1 MDPTSLKTA
10 STYINNL
17 LLARGLLRDGE
28 PIPFEHARTHKGK
41 DGDATM
47 AKIVNLVHDLILR
60 RDREQSHHQS
70 LTTHLQTL
78 RADASTTNS
87 RLSRLQTAHDAQAR
101 QLAAS
106 ETAARTAATALRS
119 AETANK
125 ALEKEVAR
133 MKQKVGEVRRAAEK
147 DVRRRDEVVR
157 GLRAHL
163 SARQRG
169 SKVGVVGASV
179 VITPGASQSQGQSHG
194 QGRRGERRGDDGRGN
209 ADTADPGYSLRQETT
224 EFLTQLGQSLSDEN
238 DGLIALL
245 RGVVGEVKGLLGV
258 SEEGMGK
265 GRGGMK
271 KAGGD
276 NQIHTIAEEEE
287 TAMVSALPTSY
298 EALAADVETVL
309 GQLKE
314 VLTSPNFV
322 PLEEVETRDEE
333 IGILRHGW
341 ERMESRWREAVAMM
355 EGWRKRIEEKGDTV
369 QLEDLK
375 MGLGLGQGFEDLAS
389 IAGSARKRSN
399 SCRKNENDGSRIDL
413 VKEYRSVDKKV
424 EFGEGTEQSD
434 MFDLELP
441 AQHQPLRET
450 QANPK
455 SPRRVSFMLS
465 LDGTADENSELDILA
480 NAPDLSPGKVF
491 SQGQKGYGKQSRD
504 SSPKVSFAK
513 TDSTTLLHQEKKQR
527 MTTNSDYNTNNE
539 QASKR
544 PSSPHPSEPV
554 SKLVFSSDLSE
565 EEEPD
570 ADEDSVHDHFT
581 VQDKLRA
588 AQVEAEAAAEAR
600 AKKAQEQED
609 ERRRQ
614 MGKEVREAKSNMAG
628 SPAKAVKRTRIGGRP
643 KRRKST
649 LTPDELMGLL
659 GD

>member
-1 MDPTSLKTA
+1 MDSNSLKTA

-17 LLARGLLRDGE
+17 LLARGLLRDSE

-47 AKIVNLVHDLILR
+47 AKTMSLVHDLILQ

-78 RADASTTNS
+78 RADATSTTA

-106 ETAARTAATALRS
+106 ETAARTARTALRS
-119 AETANK
+119 AEAANK
-125 ALEKEVAR
+125 ALEKEVVR
-133 MKQKVGEVRRAAEK
+133 LKQKVGEVRRAAEK

-179 VITPGASQSQGQSHG
+179 VITPGSR
-194 QGRRGERRGDDGRGN
+194 GRKGETKGDEARGG

-258 SEEGMGK
+258 SEEGTGK
-265 GRGGMK
+265 GRGGVK
-271 KAGGD
+271 KTGGD
-276 NQIHTIAEEEE
+276 IQIQTIVEEED
-287 TAMVSALPTSY
+287 TAMVNALPTSY
-298 EALAADVETVL
+298 EALAADVDAVL

-341 ERMESRWREAVAMM
+341 ERMEARWREAVAMM

-389 IAGSARKRSN
+389 IAGSARKRSD
-399 SCRKNENDGSRIDL
+399 SCRKNESDESGIDL
-413 VKEYRSVDKKV
+413 VKEYRPVDKKV
-424 EFGEGTEQSD
+424 EYGEGTEQSD
-434 MFDLELP
+434 MFDLESP
-441 AQHQPLRET
+441 TQHQPLRET
-450 QANPK
+450 KANPK

-491 SQGQKGYGKQSRD
+491 SQGQKAHGQQSRG

-513 TDSTTLLHQEKKQR
+513 TDTGTPSHQGKNNRLPPSPTTRLTMSR
-527 MTTNSDYNTNNE
+527 
-539 QASKR
+539 R
-544 PSSPHPSEPV
+544 
-554 SKLVFSSDLSE
+554 LSAHLRHTLRNQQ
-565 EEEPD
+565 PD

-600 AKKAQEQED
+600 AKKMQEQED

-614 MGKEVREAKSNMAG
+614 MGKEVRETRSNMAG